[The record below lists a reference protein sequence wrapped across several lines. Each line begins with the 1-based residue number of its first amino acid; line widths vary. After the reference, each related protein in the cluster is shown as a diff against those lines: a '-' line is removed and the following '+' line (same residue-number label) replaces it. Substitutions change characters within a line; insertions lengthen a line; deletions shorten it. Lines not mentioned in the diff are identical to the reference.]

1 MGSLTNEVGV
11 SFGSTPKV
19 LRVTKH
25 MGPGADASGHRGSK
39 RAKNCS
45 TSEPFF
51 AMCAIWDWAKGL
63 IFCRFWTKKIF
74 KSVSGV
80 GQLRGGAL
88 WPLEVRSLIFGHFL
102 RMKISL
108 WSKGP
113 SKRLKCHNF
122 DFDPIFRMPP

>member
-51 AMCAIWDWAKGL
+51 AMCAIRDRAEVV
-63 IFCRFWTKKIF
+63 IFCRFWTNF
-74 KSVSGV
+74 FFESGS
-80 GQLRGGAL
+80 GMGKQRGGL
-88 WPLEVRSLIFGHFL
+88 L
-102 RMKISL
+102 
-108 WSKGP
+108 
-113 SKRLKCHNF
+113 
-122 DFDPIFRMPP
+122 